1 MAGLYIH
8 IPFCESR
15 CIYCGFYS
23 TTSLKLRDDY
33 TDALCREMQM
43 RPAKAALGSNETI
56 ETIYLGGG
64 TPSQLNGSQLNQI
77 FSAIRKNYT
86 LAENMEI
93 TMECNPDDV
102 TGDFCE
108 TLKQLPINRIS
119 MGAQTSVTS
128 VYAFCIAVI
137 MPER

>member
-1 MAGLYIH
+1 MHLL
-8 IPFCESR
+8 R
-15 CIYCGFYS
+15 FYS

-77 FSAIRKNYT
+77 SLLSEKLYVGREY
-86 LAENMEI
+86 
-93 TMECNPDDV
+93 
-102 TGDFCE
+102 GDHDGMQSGRCYRRF
-108 TLKQLPINRIS
+108 L
-119 MGAQTSVTS
+119 
-128 VYAFCIAVI
+128 
-137 MPER
+137 

>member
-43 RPAKAALGSNETI
+43 RPTKAALGSNETI

-77 FSAIRKNYT
+77 FSAIRKKLY
-86 LAENMEI
+86 AGREYGDHDGMQSGR
-93 TMECNPDDV
+93 CNRR
-102 TGDFCE
+102 F
-108 TLKQLPINRIS
+108 L
-119 MGAQTSVTS
+119 
-128 VYAFCIAVI
+128 
-137 MPER
+137 

>member
-64 TPSQLNGSQLNQI
+64 TPSQLNGFQLNQI
-77 FSAIRKNYT
+77 FSAIRKTIRWQRIWRSRWN
-86 LAENMEI
+86 AI
-93 TMECNPDDV
+93 RTM
-102 TGDFCE
+102 
-108 TLKQLPINRIS
+108 LPAIS
-119 MGAQTSVTS
+119 VK
-128 VYAFCIAVI
+128 
-137 MPER
+137 R